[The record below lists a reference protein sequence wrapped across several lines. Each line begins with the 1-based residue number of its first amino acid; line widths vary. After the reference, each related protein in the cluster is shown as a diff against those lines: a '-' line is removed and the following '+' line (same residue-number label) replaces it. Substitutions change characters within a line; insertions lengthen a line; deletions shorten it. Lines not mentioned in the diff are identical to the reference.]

1 MDIRVTFNANT
12 LNIIFD
18 DILIPNQS
26 FSLEENI
33 NLTELVKSISNIA
46 EKLIIT
52 PVSYDE
58 FKKENECNDITLKI
72 VEYIYKILD
81 AYNRS
86 YDEVYPTIES
96 CIE

>member
-18 DILIPNQS
+18 DKLIPDQS
-26 FSLEENI
+26 FRLEENI
-33 NLTELVKSISNIA
+33 NLTELVKTTSDVA
-46 EKLIIT
+46 ERLIIT
-52 PVSYDE
+52 PTNHEEFQGMYD
-58 FKKENECNDITLKI
+58 CNDTTIKI
-72 VEYIYKILD
+72 VEYIYKIFD

-96 CIE
+96 GI